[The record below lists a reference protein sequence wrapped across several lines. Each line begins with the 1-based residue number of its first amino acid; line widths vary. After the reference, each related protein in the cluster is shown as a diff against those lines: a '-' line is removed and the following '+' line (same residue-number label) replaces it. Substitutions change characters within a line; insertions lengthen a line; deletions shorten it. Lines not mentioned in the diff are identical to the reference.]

1 MLKSCSISVSNVS
14 SKEERGLLGMMSS
27 SNPRA
32 IGILAD
38 LEILAGIGSI
48 VFGIFLI
55 LYIDVSGVI
64 ALLGGGL
71 LITMGWALDRLE
83 PWAWWGSLM
92 VNVALCVG
100 HIAFAGNYLLFI
112 LSFAF
117 IVYLL
122 TPGVRSRF
130 FQ

>member
-1 MLKSCSISVSNVS
+1 MAIIYQA
-14 SKEERGLLGMMSS
+14 KEERGSTLTSS
-27 SNPRA
+27 KSPRG
-32 IGILAD
+32 IEILAD
-38 LEILAGIGSI
+38 LEILVGIGSI

-55 LYIDVSGVI
+55 LYIDISGVI

-71 LITMGWALDRLE
+71 LIAMGWALHKLE
-83 PWAWWGSLM
+83 PWAWWGSLI
-92 VNVALCVG
+92 VNVVLCVG

-112 LSFAF
+112 LSFSF